1 MEEENVIKEEKKS
14 VFAKKEVW
22 ISGVIGL
29 LLGAIIMF
37 LLYIAGVPK
46 FGNETIATVKGG
58 SVKKNDLYN
67 EMKKSDAINHAL
79 NVFDDVILKNKY
91 KLTSDQEKEIQDQ
104 ADYYISTYQT
114 YGYTEEEFLKGYGF
128 ESKED
133 FINDLTL
140 SYKRDLYYVD
150 YLKTKIDQDEI
161 QKYYDENVYGEINTK
176 HILVET
182 SDEVTDEQAKAKAKE
197 IIAKLDSGK
206 LFDEVA
212 EEYGDAVI
220 YEDLGYNGFDSGLA
234 TEYVEASKAL
244 ENGTYSK
251 EPVKTDFGY
260 HVIYRVDQKDKPS
273 LEEATNSI
281 VKILGKKLE
290 SKDPYIKEKALIK
303 MREDSKLKFKDS
315 KYKEEYKEYCEQIN
329 GSEETTNKQ

>member
-58 SVKKNDLYN
+58 NVKKNDLYN

-260 HVIYRVDQKDKPS
+260 HVIYKVDQKDKPS

-329 GSEETTNKQ
+329 GEA

>member
-58 SVKKNDLYN
+58 NVKKNDLYN

-260 HVIYRVDQKDKPS
+260 HVIYKVDQKDKPS

-329 GSEETTNKQ
+329 GSEETTNKK

>member
-329 GSEETTNKQ
+329 GEA